1 MNTYACWYHGRF
13 GYCFEHTRSGW
24 WFVPEQ
30 SQNSPGVHR
39 NLCLQDFLFAS
50 QHDWQFE
57 LNRHQQPSLW
67 RRLLSSMFAPLKPQ
81 TVAGLLLLPS
91 VTRQM

>member
-1 MNTYACWYHGRF
+1 MNTYACWYYGQS
-13 GYCFEHTRSGW
+13 GYCFEHPHSGW

-30 SQNSPGVHR
+30 SHYSPKVSR

-57 LNRHQQPSLW
+57 LSRHQQPQPSLW
-67 RRLLSSMFAPLKPQ
+67 RRLLNSVFAPLKPQ
-81 TVAGLLLLPS
+81 TVAGLLLLPIS
-91 VTRQM
+91 GH